1 MLYAATEVFLFF
13 NFKFYGPKDGIN
25 QFVIDK
31 WPSKGRELLEM
42 SRKSYEMYLTYLIA
56 KILYS
61 TAMTLI
67 IGQEITRFRVM
78 RYVESRRQM
87 LLRRRDWEH
96 DQQYRV
102 FMREAFLENPHRE
115 LYQFDHGLPPPPH
128 YDVLNTARIIHRN
141 TNTPPPSYSMIER
154 IGMENNESNSPKDTA
169 DVSQLSTDASTAM
182 SPSSFLHS
190 PYR

>member
-78 RYVESRRQM
+78 R
-87 LLRRRDWEH
+87 
-96 DQQYRV
+96 
-102 FMREAFLENPHRE
+102 EAFLENPHRE

-169 DVSQLSTDASTAM
+169 D
-182 SPSSFLHS
+182 
-190 PYR
+190 